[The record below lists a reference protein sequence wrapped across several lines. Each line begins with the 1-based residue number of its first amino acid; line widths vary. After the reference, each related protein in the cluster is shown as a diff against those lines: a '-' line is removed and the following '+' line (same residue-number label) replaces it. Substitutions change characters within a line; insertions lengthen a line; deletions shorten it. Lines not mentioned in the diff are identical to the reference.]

1 MRLTARVNTMRISG
15 WLLAALATA
24 LTLTGCSSGGACGN
38 SAFGGTCSNSAT
50 GGAAAITLITSSP
63 QIPSDG
69 SKPATITAIVRNAS
83 NTIVP
88 NVAVAFSTTSGVI
101 APQTTS
107 TTVPAGTTDS
117 NGQAQASLSTPG
129 DPSNRSILVK
139 AAVGNVTQ
147 TLTVSVV
154 GTKLALTGPSSLI
167 LNSTGTYS
175 ASLTDAG
182 GNAISNQLVTIT
194 STAGNTLSTPSA
206 VTDNSGHVTFTV
218 TASKTGNDTI
228 TVSWLGASAT
238 QPLTAPQPL
247 VVSGQSFNFNSP
259 AANSLVPIGTAQ
271 TVTLLWTNNGA
282 PVTGQVVTFSTTRGL
297 FANNSSTT
305 TATTDG
311 TGTATVAV
319 SSTTAG
325 PAVIS
330 AAAAGVTAQLN
341 LAFVATVPATIDVQA
356 SPATITVTGQ
366 STITAIVRDVNLNLV
381 QGQTV
386 VFQLTDKTGGTLSVA
401 TAVTDSQGRAQT
413 VYSANGIASTSNG
426 VEVLAT
432 VQSDAAINNPVYLT
446 VGGQTV
452 ILSLGTG
459 STISENA
466 QKTQFIMPFV
476 IQAVDSGGNAVPG
489 VTVTLTVHSLPPT
502 GAPATVGPDFLAP
515 YAYAAYR
522 KGQWVLPASDPTDCG
537 SQTTGWCLVTTA
549 LCLNEDALGTGIYNA
564 GEDLNNNGRLD
575 PGDVAAVSPGTI
587 TTDNTG
593 TANVNVTYPED
604 HAIWVQV
611 ILTATATVS
620 GTESST
626 TSTFFL
632 PILASYVT
640 STTQSPPGQISPYG
654 VSASCANPN

>member
-1 MRLTARVNTMRISG
+1 MRLTARVKTMRISG
-15 WLLAALATA
+15 WLLAGLATV
-24 LTLTGCSSGGACGN
+24 LTLAGCSSGGACGN
-38 SAFGGTCSNSAT
+38 SSFGGTCSNSAT

-69 SKPATITAIVRNAS
+69 SKPATITAIVRSAS

-107 TTVPAGTTDS
+107 TTVAAGTTDS

-129 DPSNRSILVK
+129 DPSNRTIIVT
-139 AAVGNVTQ
+139 AAVGTVSK
-147 TLTVSVV
+147 TLSISVV

-167 LNSTGTYS
+167 LASTGTYS

-182 GNAISNQLVTIT
+182 GNAIANQLVTIT

-218 TASKTGNDTI
+218 TASKAGNDTI

-259 AANSLVPIGTAQ
+259 AANTLVPIGTAQ
-271 TVTLLWTNNGA
+271 TVTLLWTNNGT

-325 PAVIS
+325 PAAIS

-341 LAFVATVPATIDVQA
+341 LAFIATVPATIDVQA
-356 SPATITVTGQ
+356 SPATITTSGQ

-381 QGQTV
+381 EGQTV
-386 VFQLTDKTGGTLSVA
+386 DFQLTDQTGGSISVA
-401 TAVTDSQGRAQT
+401 TAITDSQGRAQT
-413 VYSANGIASTSNG
+413 VYSANGLASAPNG
-426 VEVLAT
+426 VKVVAT
-432 VQSDAAINNPVYLT
+432 VQGTAISHPVFLT

-459 STISENA
+459 STISENT
-466 QKTQFIMPFV
+466 QKTQFSMPFV

-502 GAPATVGPDFLAP
+502 GAPALTGPDYTAP

-522 KGQWVLPASDPTDCG
+522 KGQWVLPASDPTDCPA
-537 SQTTGWCLVTTA
+537 QTTGWCLVTTA

-564 GEDLNNNGRLD
+564 SEDLNNNGRLD

-640 STTQSPPGQISPYG
+640 STQQSPPGQISPYG
-654 VSASCANPN
+654 VSASCASPN